1 MVRQTGMV
9 RMAHKQ
15 MADERAMEEQMEREN
30 PMMGSGATPSM
41 GLSQIRGGRKQKC
54 ASCGCVK
61 CKCSDS
67 SSDDEDAMAQG
78 SALSEH
84 LHKLH
89 GRGYARSFHKGMG
102 GGLGTGRYEG
112 EGMCGSASAGAS
124 FSKDQQDFSGHMKG
138 GFWGLAALALPL
150 VSKLLGNGHMTQEGH
165 SRLMDMLHHHEKM
178 RGGFDWGKLI
188 QHAVP
193 LVSHLLGQGHMS
205 EEAQKKFMAFLK
217 TKGKKM
223 EGAGRAVGGAS
234 AGMKLNMTMK
244 DRVMPS
250 PRNPPKMELQM
261 EKMEGKGILS
271 NLGIPVVSDI
281 AGMFGLGKKKRAVSA
296 GDGRRKRA
304 EIVKRVMA
312 EKGMKMIEASKYV
325 KEHNLY

>member
-15 MADERAMEEQMEREN
+15 MADERAMEEQMERQN
-30 PMMGSGATPSM
+30 PLDGRGATPSM
-41 GLSQIRGGRKQKC
+41 GLSQIRGGRRRKC
-54 ASCGCVK
+54 ASCGCMD

-89 GRGYARSFHKGMG
+89 GKGYARAFHKGMG

-112 EGMCGSASAGAS
+112 EGTGGASAGAS
-124 FSKDQQDFSGHMKG
+124 AGMKMKG

-165 SRLMDMLHHHEKM
+165 DRVMDMLHHHEKM
-178 RGGFDWGKLI
+178 RGGFDWGGLI
-188 QHAVP
+188 KHAIP
-193 LVSHLLGQGHMS
+193 LVGHLMGQGHMN
-205 EEAQKKFMAFLK
+205 EAGQKKFMAFLK
-217 TKGKKM
+217 KHGKDEMK
-223 EGAGRAVGGAS
+223 GAGRVVGGAS
-234 AGMKLNMTMK
+234 AGMKLNMTMMKPIK
-244 DRVMPS
+244 DQVYMPS
-250 PRNPPKMELQM
+250 PRNPPKELQM
-261 EKMEGKGILS
+261 EGKGFLS

-281 AGMFGLGKKKRAVSA
+281 AGMFGLGKKKRVVGA

-325 KEHNLY
+325 KEHNLYWIM

>member
-15 MADERAMEEQMEREN
+15 LADERALEEQVERHN
-30 PMMGSGATPSM
+30 PLDGRGATPSM

-54 ASCGCVK
+54 DSCGCVK

-67 SSDDEDAMAQG
+67 SSDEDAMAQG
-78 SALSEH
+78 SALTEH

-89 GRGYARSFHKGMG
+89 GMGYARAFHKGMG

-112 EGMCGSASAGAS
+112 EGMEGCGTGGASAGM
-124 FSKDQQDFSGHMKG
+124 KMKG

-150 VSKLLGNGHMTQEGH
+150 ISKLLGSGHLTQEGH
-165 SRLMDMLHHHEKM
+165 DRVMDMLHHHEKM
-178 RGGFDWGKLI
+178 RGGFDWGGLL

-193 LVSHLLGQGHMS
+193 LVGHLLGQGHMS
-205 EEAQKKFMAFLK
+205 EDGRKKFMAFLK

-234 AGMKLNMTMK
+234 AGMMMMK
-244 DRVMPS
+244 DQAYIRPS
-250 PRNPPKMELQM
+250 PRNPPKELQM
-261 EKMEGKGILS
+261 EGKGFLS
-271 NLGIPVVSDI
+271 DLGIPVVSNI
-281 AGMFGLGKKKRAVSA
+281 AGMFGLGKKKRVVGES
-296 GDGRRKRA
+296 DGRRKRA

>member
-1 MVRQTGMV
+1 MV

-15 MADERAMEEQMEREN
+15 LADERAMEEQMEREN

-41 GLSQIRGGRKQKC
+41 GLSQIRGGRRKQKYEE
-54 ASCGCVK
+54 
-61 CKCSDS
+61 SDS
-67 SSDDEDAMAQG
+67 DNEDAMAQG
-78 SALSEH
+78 QALSEH

-89 GRGYARSFHKGMG
+89 GKGYARAFHKGMG
-102 GGLGTGRYEG
+102 SMSGGLGTGRYEG
-112 EGMCGSASAGAS
+112 EGSGGASAGA
-124 FSKDQQDFSGHMKG
+124 KMKG

-165 SRLMDMLHHHEKM
+165 DRVMDMLHHHEKM
-178 RGGFDWGKLI
+178 KGGFDWAGLI
-188 QHAVP
+188 QHAIP
-193 LVSHLLGQGHMS
+193 LVGHLLGQGHMN
-205 EEAQKKFMAFLK
+205 EEAHKKFMAFLK
-217 TKGKKM
+217 KKGK
-223 EGAGRAVGGAS
+223 EGGMSGGRAVGGAS

-250 PRNPPKMELQM
+250 PRNPPKELQA
-261 EKMEGKGILS
+261 MEGKGFLS

-281 AGMFGLGKKKRAVSA
+281 AGMFGLGKKKREVGA

-304 EIVKRVMA
+304 EIVKKVMK
-312 EKGMKMIEASKYV
+312 EKGMKMIEASKWV